1 MRGIRLA
8 SLHGLLGLPLFLVA
22 GVLPAPSPS
31 PGPPGEIRV
40 SVSVLGNDQ
49 KRSPAQGAV
58 VWIPGSAAAQPIPHG
73 QIASHNKRFEP
84 RVAAVPAGGTVDF
97 PNLDK
102 IHHNVFSLSETARF
116 DLGLYKNGKSQ
127 PKTFLKPGLVRVYC
141 NIHPSMAAYVMV
153 VDGGIYA
160 LTGADGIAAL
170 SGVPPGRYPLKAW
183 EERGGEWAGTVEVSA
198 GKTAPV
204 AVTLDATAYRAV
216 SHTRKDGTAYP
227 PPEDDEN
234 RY

>member
-1 MRGIRLA
+1 
-8 SLHGLLGLPLFLVA
+8 
-22 GVLPAPSPS
+22 
-31 PGPPGEIRV
+31 
-40 SVSVLGNDQ
+40 
-49 KRSPAQGAV
+49 KRSAAQGAV
-58 VWIPGSAAAQPIPHG
+58 VWIPGSAASDPLPRG
-73 QIASHNKRFEP
+73 RIASHDKRFEP

-127 PKTFLKPGLVRVYC
+127 PKTFPKPGLVRVYC

-153 VDGGIYA
+153 VDGGVYA
-160 LTGADGIAAL
+160 LTGADGIAVL
-170 SGVPPGRYPLKAW
+170 SGVAPGRYPLKVW
-183 EERGGEWAGTVEVSA
+183 EERGGEWAGTADVAA

-204 AVTLDATAYRAV
+204 AVTLDATAYRAA